1 VTPEPPDRLLMF
13 VAIAIV
19 VVSWGVL
26 GGLVWA
32 ACEASS

>member
-1 VTPEPPDRLLMF
+1 MMMF
-13 VAIAIV
+13 LAIALV
-19 VVSWGVL
+19 LATWGLL